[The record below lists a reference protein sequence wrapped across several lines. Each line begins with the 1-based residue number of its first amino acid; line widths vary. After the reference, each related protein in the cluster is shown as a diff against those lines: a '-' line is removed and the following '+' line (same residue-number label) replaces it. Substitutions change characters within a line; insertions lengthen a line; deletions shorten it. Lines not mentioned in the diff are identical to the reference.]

1 MKKYKLILFSLVCFL
16 TFMSCDSRKLADMG
30 DSYRIHVRES
40 DEENGMKT
48 ILEQVVPVSFVE
60 LKDDEKI
67 EEKDAYLAKI
77 YVVSKSW
84 YIGGQRV
91 YNVNDTL
98 DIYYDKNRNLI
109 RIKE

>member
-1 MKKYKLILFSLVCFL
+1 MRKYKLMLIGLCCLLVFAA
-16 TFMSCDSRKLADMG
+16 CDSRKLQDMG
-30 DSYRIHVRES
+30 DSYKIYIRES
-40 DEENGMKT
+40 DEQNQMKT
-48 ILEQVVPVSFVE
+48 ILEHVEPISFVE

-67 EEKDAYLAKI
+67 DERDAYLAKI

>member
-77 YVVSKSW
+77 YVVSKSL